1 MIAGLG
7 IDITELARVKVAIEN
22 HPSFIDR
29 ILTTAEQAQ
38 AANFHHQRK
47 VEYIAGRWSLKE
59 SFSKAMGTGIS
70 KTVGFLDL
78 EILDNELG
86 QPIVTKSPY
95 PGPAHVSVSHTKEL
109 VMTEVILERNAQD
122 D

>member
-7 IDITELARVKVAIEN
+7 IDITELARVKATIEN
-22 HPSFIDR
+22 HPSFITR
-29 ILTTAEQAQ
+29 VLTTAEQAQ
-38 AANFHHQRK
+38 AAKFHQQRK
-47 VEYIAGRWSLKE
+47 VEYVAGRWSLKE

-70 KTVGFLDL
+70 KVVGFLDL

-95 PGPAHVSVSHTKEL
+95 DGPVHVSVSHTKEL